1 MVWNLEGK
9 FTSSS
14 NWKNICGY
22 GEVDQSAVLL
32 ITHMEKLFCSGH
44 STFGIVCV
52 TFQLQTQP
60 QPQLHVP
67 CWTSYPA
74 HTDVILSKS
83 VISNFQVTVCNTFI
97 LLIHYCSNLYVNLIS
112 VNLYELKTY
121 HEVIDEIYYKVTHL
135 EPWEKGS
142 RKTAGQTGMCGGVS
156 AIVTHF

>member
-1 MVWNLEGK
+1 M
-9 FTSSS
+9 
-14 NWKNICGY
+14 
-22 GEVDQSAVLL
+22 LL
-32 ITHMEKLFCSGH
+32 LMQMQKLYCHGH

-52 TFQLQTQP
+52 TFQPQTQP

-67 CWTSYPA
+67 CRTSA
-74 HTDVILSKS
+74 HTDILGKS

-97 LLIHYCSNLYVNLIS
+97 SLIHYCSNLYVNLIS

-156 AIVTHF
+156 DIVTHM